1 MTKQVHQDK
10 LLTRECHHAAEV
22 PGGCSKCNLPLNF
35 VHAIL
40 LPKTSQRYWIL
51 KIHPCDSFPRET
63 AAMKD
68 KTGKSFVKIRTDL
81 GNREL
86 MT

>member
-10 LLTRECHHAAEV
+10 LLTTECHHAVEV
-22 PGGCSKCNLPLNF
+22 PRGCSKCSLPLNF
-35 VHAIL
+35 VLAIL
-40 LPKTSQRYWIL
+40 LPQTFQTHWVL
-51 KIHPCDSFPRET
+51 KIHPCVSFPRET

-68 KTGKSFVKIRTDL
+68 KIGKRFVKIRTDL

>member
-10 LLTRECHHAAEV
+10 LLTTECHHAAKV

-35 VHAIL
+35 VRAIL
-40 LPKTSQRYWIL
+40 LPKTSQRHWIL